1 MMKIKLLATGLM
13 LFCFMQTNLQA
24 SPHNPRL
31 PTIKTMLAISGKIT
45 SQTGEPIPGVSVV
58 LKGTTTGGISD
69 VDGFYNINT
78 PEKEGVLI
86 FSFVGYKTQEVPFKN
101 TPVVDI
107 VLEASEESLDEVVV
121 VGYGTAKRGN
131 IANSVSSISGED
143 LADRPLNRIEN
154 AFSGQ
159 LAGVYAQTVNGEPGA
174 EMQIRVRGT
183 GSINAA
189 NEPLYVVDGVPVDN
203 LRGINPNDVQSIDV
217 LKDAAAAAIYGSR
230 GSNGVVLVTTKKGKK
245 GKPRLS
251 FTSYIG
257 VQRLESSIDM
267 LSAPDWV
274 QMRRESIDEAWVA
287 RGQTLNPKKDYKATD
302 SQEFRAAE
310 LAVNPWATPSL
321 SISNLIYDPKWAYG
335 EDSLTYLNW
344 QKEMFR
350 DAPMK
355 YNQLGVSG
363 GTDDLTYNI
372 STSLLDQDGIA
383 VGTNLKRANLRANFE
398 AKIANRFKFGLML
411 APSVE
416 WSNTGR
422 VDGKDNTA
430 MVAIQMPP
438 IVDKEA
444 GKYTG
449 AMPYGSYAWSGRYQ
463 NPIANMERSKF
474 EARRYRI
481 NSNAYL
487 HVDLV
492 KGLQAQFL
500 TALDYNYYTDLRFT
514 PTSAIRD
521 WATTVEGAATTA
533 RKDQI
538 WSNRFLFQGILNYKK
553 SFNKSHNFDA
563 IAGYSVELTEG
574 EKSIQTASGFA
585 NDWSPIFNTAS
596 VKAIGSSIEG
606 GTTALLSYFG
616 RANYDYKNKYI
627 VSTSLRRDGSSK
639 FGANKRWG
647 IFPAVSAAWR
657 VSDESFLKNS
667 QLISDVK
674 LRASWGVTGN
684 NRIPDNAALSLLSN
698 QAYPLNGVSIGGF
711 SPTTIENNDLG
722 WEQTES
728 TNLGLDF
735 GLLKNRIIVSVDA
748 YKKLTT
754 DLLLRAPVSAV
765 SGFSETWLNVGK
777 VENKG
782 IELSLITRNIV
793 KSKFTWKTNFN
804 ISYNRNEVL
813 QLGSDNTPIPTGFTN
828 LTSIIQVGSPIN
840 SMMLYQHVGVFMNEG
855 ELTKYPKIPTMKV
868 GDSRYADL
876 NGDGIISATFDRGIM
891 GKPMP
896 DFTYGLTN
904 DFTYGRFDLRVVTFA
919 QTGGNI
925 YSMIGRSIDR
935 PGMGYLYNKMSI
947 WKDRWQSEAKPGNG
961 WVPSINASTG
971 SFYDTRWL
979 YSSDYLRIKN
989 ITLGYN
995 TPKTKVFSMLRLYV
1009 SLENLKI
1016 WHKYAGGMSPE
1027 ALNDPGGDYGGYPQA
1042 KVLTFGLNAGF

>member
-1 MMKIKLLATGLM
+1 MKIKLLQVVLPLLLIFQQVSATNSPTNRADVVITGQVTSATGETL
-13 LFCFMQTNLQA
+13 
-24 SPHNPRL
+24 
-31 PTIKTMLAISGKIT
+31 I
-45 SQTGEPIPGVSVV
+45 GVSVV
-58 LKGTTTGGISD
+58 IKGTSTGTITD
-69 VDGFYNINT
+69 EN
-78 PEKEGVLI
+78 GVFELKASAKSGTLI
-86 FSFVGYKTQEVPFKN
+86 FSFVGYNTHEVSFNGSAALKI
-101 TPVVDI
+101 T
-107 VLEASEESLDEVVV
+107 LEAAEGMLDEAVV

-131 IANSVSSISGED
+131 IANSVSSISADD

-203 LRGINPNDVQSIDV
+203 LRGINPSDVQSIDV

-245 GKPRLS
+245 GKPRLT
-251 FTSYIG
+251 FTSYVG
-257 VQRLESSIDM
+257 VQRLENNIEM
-267 LSAPDWV
+267 MSAPDWI
-274 QMRRESIDEAWVA
+274 QMRKDGIDEAWVA
-287 RGQTLNPKKDYKATD
+287 RGQAMNPKKDYKATD

-321 SISNLIYDPKWAYG
+321 SIANLIYDPKWAYG
-335 EDSLTYLNW
+335 QDSLTYLNW

-355 YNQLGVSG
+355 YYQLGVSG

-398 AKIANRFKFGLML
+398 AKVAQRFKFGLML

-438 IVDKEA
+438 VVDKDA

-449 AMPYGSYAWSGRYQ
+449 AMPFGAYAWSGRYQ
-463 NPIANMERSKF
+463 NPIANMERSTF
-474 EARRYRI
+474 EARRYRM

-492 KGLQAQFL
+492 PGLQAQL
-500 TALDYNYYTDLRFT
+500 LAAMDYNYYTDLRFT
-514 PTSAIRD
+514 PTSALRD
-521 WATTVEGAATTA
+521 WATTVEGAATTS
-533 RKDQI
+533 RRDQN
-538 WSNRFLFQGILNYKK
+538 WSNRFLFQSVLNYKK
-553 SFNKSHNFDA
+553 SFNKVHNFDA
-563 IAGYSVELTEG
+563 IGGYSVEQKEG
-574 EKSIQTASGFA
+574 ENSSQTATGFA
-585 NDWSPIFNTAS
+585 NDWSPIFSTAS
-596 VKAIGSSIEG
+596 VKSVGSSIG
-606 GTTALLSYFG
+606 AGTEVLLSYFG
-616 RANYDYKNKYI
+616 RANYDYKGKYI

-639 FGANKRWG
+639 FGLNKRWG

-657 VSDESFLKNS
+657 ISDENFLKNS
-667 QLISDVK
+667 KYISDVK
-674 LRASWGVTGN
+674 LRASWGITGN
-684 NRIPDNAALSLLSN
+684 NRIPDAAQFSLLGN
-698 QAYPLNGVSIGGF
+698 QSYPLNGVAIGGF
-711 SPTTIENNDLG
+711 SPITIENNDLG

-735 GLLKNRIIVSVDA
+735 GLFKNRILVSVDA
-748 YKKLTT
+748 YKKLTS

-765 SGFSETWLNVGK
+765 SGFADSWQNVGNI
-777 VENKG
+777 ENKG
-782 IELSLITRNIV
+782 VELSLTTRNIV
-793 KSKFTWKTNFN
+793 RKDFTWKTSFN
-804 ISYNRNEVL
+804 VSYNRNTVL
-813 QLGSDNTPIPTGFTN
+813 KLGADNTPIPTGFSN

-840 SMMLYQHVGVFMNEG
+840 AMMLYEHVGVFMTAED
-855 ELTKYPKIPTMKV
+855 LAKYAKIATMKV
-868 GDSRYADL
+868 GDSRYNDV
-876 NGDGIISATFDRGIM
+876 NGDGIITAADRAIM
-891 GKPMP
+891 GKPLP

-904 DFTYGRFDLRVVTFA
+904 DFTYGRFDLRIVAFA

-935 PGMGYLYNKMSI
+935 PGMGYLYNKLAI
-947 WKDRWQSEAKPGNG
+947 WKDRWQSVDKQGNG
-961 WVPSINASTG
+961 WVPSINATTG
-971 SFYDTRWL
+971 AYYDTRWL

-995 TPKTKVFSMLRLYV
+995 APKIKGLSMLRVYV

-1016 WHKYAGGMSPE
+1016 WHKYYGGLSPE
-1027 ALNDPGGDYGGYPQA
+1027 ALNDAGGDYGGYPQS
-1042 KVLTFGLNAGF
+1042 KVLTLGVNAGF

>member
-1 MMKIKLLATGLM
+1 MKIKLLYFVLPLLLAFQQISAAKSPTVWADVIISGQVVSATGE
-13 LFCFMQTNLQA
+13 
-24 SPHNPRL
+24 
-31 PTIKTMLAISGKIT
+31 TM
-45 SQTGEPIPGVSVV
+45 PGVSVV
-58 LKGTTTGGISD
+58 IKGTSTGTITD
-69 VDGFYNINT
+69 EN
-78 PEKEGVLI
+78 GVFELKSAAKSGTLI
-86 FSFVGYKTQEVPFKN
+86 FSFVGFN
-101 TPVVDI
+101 TI
-107 VLEASEESLDEVVV
+107 EQNFNGSAALKITLEAAEGMLDEAVV

-131 IANSVSSISGED
+131 IANAVSSISGAD
-143 LADRPLNRIEN
+143 LEDRPLNRIEN

-183 GSINAA
+183 GSVNAS

-245 GKPRLS
+245 GKPRLT
-251 FTSYIG
+251 FTSYVG
-257 VQRLESSIDM
+257 VQRLENSIEM
-267 LSAPDWV
+267 MSAPDWI
-274 QMRRESIDEAWVA
+274 QMRKESIDEAWVA

-321 SISNLIYDPKWAYG
+321 SIANLIYDPKWAYG
-335 EDSLTYLNW
+335 EDSLQYINW

-355 YNQLGVSG
+355 YYQLGVSG

-398 AKIANRFKFGLML
+398 AKVANRFKFGLML

-438 IVDKEA
+438 VVDKVS

-449 AMPYGSYAWSGRYQ
+449 AMPFGSYAWSGRYQ
-463 NPIANMERSKF
+463 NPIANMERSTF
-474 EARRYRI
+474 EARRYRL

-487 HVDLV
+487 HVDIV
-492 KGLQAQFL
+492 NGLQAQFL
-500 TALDYNYYTDLRFT
+500 AAMDYNYYTDLRFT

-521 WATTVEGAATTA
+521 WATTIEGAATTA
-533 RKDQI
+533 ARNQN

-553 SFNKSHNFDA
+553 SFNKAHNFDA
-563 IAGYSVELTEG
+563 IVGYSVEQTQG
-574 EKSIQTASGFA
+574 ESSGQTASGFA
-585 NDWSPIFNTAS
+585 NDWSPIFSTAS
-596 VKAIGSSIEG
+596 VKSIGSSIG
-606 GTTALLSYFG
+606 ASKGALLSYFG
-616 RANYDYKNKYI
+616 RANYDYKGKYI
-627 VSTSLRRDGSSK
+627 VSGSLRRDGSSK
-639 FGANKRWG
+639 FGLNKRWG

-657 VSDESFLKNS
+657 VSDENFLKNS

-684 NRIPDNAALSLLSN
+684 NRIPDNAQFSLLGN
-698 QAYPLNGVSIGGF
+698 QSYPLNGVAIGGF
-711 SPTTIENNDLG
+711 SPVTIENNDLG

-728 TNLGLDF
+728 TNFGLDF
-735 GLLKNRIIVSVDA
+735 GLFKNRILVSVDA
-748 YKKLTT
+748 YKKLTS

-765 SGFSETWLNVGK
+765 SGFADSWQNVGN

-782 IELSLITRNIV
+782 VELSLTTRNIV
-793 KSKFTWKTNFN
+793 KSNFTWKTSFN
-804 ISYNRNEVL
+804 VSLNRNKVL
-813 QLGSDNTPIPTGFTN
+813 KLGADDTPIPTGFSN

-840 SMMLYQHVGVFMNEG
+840 SMMLYEHIGVFTTAED
-855 ELTKYPKIPTMKV
+855 LAKYAKIATMKV

-876 NGDGIISATFDRGIM
+876 NGDGIITATGDRGIM
-891 GKPMP
+891 GKPLP
-896 DFTYGLTN
+896 DYTYGLTN
-904 DFTYGRFDLRVVTFA
+904 DFTYGRFDLRIVAFA
-919 QTGGNI
+919 QTGGSI

-935 PGMGYLYNKMSI
+935 PGMGYLYNKLAI
-947 WKDRWQSEAKPGNG
+947 WKDRWQSVDKPGNG

-971 SFYDTRWL
+971 SYYDTRWL
-979 YSSDYLRIKN
+979 YSSDYFRIKN
-989 ITLGYN
+989 VTLGYN
-995 TPKTKVFSMLRLYV
+995 APKIKGLSMLRIYL

-1016 WHKYAGGMSPE
+1016 WHKYYGGLSPE
-1027 ALNDPGGDYGGYPQA
+1027 ALNDAGGDYGGYPQS
-1042 KVLTFGLNAGF
+1042 KVLTLGVNAGF

>member
-1 MMKIKLLATGLM
+1 MKSKLLNLFMLLTLMIHQVGAANSPTNWADVIITG
-13 LFCFMQTNLQA
+13 QVV
-24 SPHNPRL
+24 S
-31 PTIKTMLAISGKIT
+31 S
-45 SQTGEPIPGVSVV
+45 TGETMPGVSVV
-58 LKGTTTGGISD
+58 IKGTSTGTITD
-69 VDGFYNINT
+69 EN
-78 PEKEGVLI
+78 GVFELKSAASSGTLI
-86 FSFVGYKTQEVPFKN
+86 FSFVGYTSIEQNFKGSAALKI
-101 TPVVDI
+101 T
-107 VLEASEESLDEVVV
+107 LEAAEGLLEEAVV

-131 IANSVSSISGED
+131 IANAVSSISGAD
-143 LADRPLNRIEN
+143 LEDRPLNRIEN

-183 GSINAA
+183 GSINAS

-245 GKPRLS
+245 GKPRLT
-251 FTSYIG
+251 FTSYVG
-257 VQRLESSIDM
+257 VQRLENSIDM
-267 LSAPDWV
+267 LSAPDWI
-274 QMRRESIDEAWVA
+274 QMRKESIDDAWVA

-310 LAVNPWATPSL
+310 LGVNPWATPSL

-335 EDSLTYLNW
+335 EDSLQYINW
-344 QKEMFR
+344 QKEMFQ

-355 YNQLGVSG
+355 YYQLGVSG
-363 GTDDLTYNI
+363 GTDDMNYNI

-398 AKIANRFKFGLML
+398 AKVANRFKFGVML

-438 IVDKEA
+438 VVDKVS

-449 AMPYGSYAWSGRYQ
+449 AMPFGSYAWSGRYQ
-463 NPIANMERSKF
+463 NPIANMERSTF
-474 EARRYRI
+474 EARRYRL
-481 NSNAYL
+481 NTNAYL
-487 HVDLV
+487 HVDIV

-500 TALDYNYYTDLRFT
+500 TAMDYNYYTDLRFT

-533 RKDQI
+533 RRDQN
-538 WSNRFLFQGILNYKK
+538 WNNRFLFQGVLNYKK
-553 SFNKSHNFDA
+553 SFNKAHNFDA
-563 IAGYSVELTEG
+563 IAGYSVEQTQG
-574 EKSIQTASGFA
+574 ENSSQTASGFA
-585 NDWSPIFNTAS
+585 NDWSPIFTTAS
-596 VKAIGSSIEG
+596 VKAIGSSIG
-606 GTTALLSYFG
+606 AGQGSLLSYFG
-616 RANYDYKNKYI
+616 RANYDYKGKYI
-627 VSTSLRRDGSSK
+627 VSGSLRRDGSSK
-639 FGANKRWG
+639 FGLNKRWG
-647 IFPAVSAAWR
+647 VFPAVSAAWR
-657 VSDESFLKNS
+657 VSDENFLKNS

-684 NRIPDNAALSLLSN
+684 NRIPDNAQFSLLGTQN
-698 QAYPLNGVSIGGF
+698 YPLNGVSIGGF
-711 SPTTIENNDLG
+711 SPVTIENNDLG

-735 GLLKNRIIVSVDA
+735 GLFKNRILVSVDA
-748 YKKLTT
+748 YKKLTS

-765 SGFSETWLNVGK
+765 SGFADSWQNIGN

-782 IELSLITRNIV
+782 LELSLTTRNIV
-793 KSKFTWKTNFN
+793 KSNFTWKTSFN

-813 QLGSDNTPIPTGFTN
+813 KLGADDTPIPTGFSN

-840 SMMLYQHVGVFMNEG
+840 AMLLYEHIGVFTTAEQ
-855 ELTKYPKIPTMKV
+855 LAQYAKIATQKV

-876 NGDGIISATFDRGIM
+876 NGDGIISATGDRGIM
-891 GKPMP
+891 GKPLP

-904 DFTYGRFDLRVVTFA
+904 DFTYGRFDLRIVAFA
-919 QTGGNI
+919 QTGGNV

-935 PGMGYLYNKMSI
+935 PGMGYLYNKLAI
-947 WKDRWQSEAKPGNG
+947 WKDRFQSVEKPGNG
-961 WVPSINASTG
+961 WVPSITATTG
-971 SFYDTRWL
+971 SYYDTRWL

-995 TPKTKVFSMLRLYV
+995 APKIKGLSMLRIYL

-1016 WHKYAGGMSPE
+1016 WHKYDGGLSPE
-1027 ALNDPGGDYGGYPQA
+1027 ALNDAGGDYGGYPQA
-1042 KVLTFGLNAGF
+1042 KVLTLGVNAGF